1 MKNQNIVNNII
12 SLIREGNLTK
22 EEILEAYDN
31 AISVGGQ
38 DLVNKQSRIS
48 NILYYIGGGIVFLG
62 ISIFIGTNWS
72 ELNDFT
78 KILATMGTSVMM
90 YFAGILLAQ
99 YKNMEKVCDA
109 FYFLSALVAP
119 LGIFVTMDLAG
130 IDTGTAGCH
139 SAVAAIL
146 LIVNIL
152 SYFID
157 KRNVFYIFS
166 VIFGS
171 WFFFGFTTFIVGGRP
186 FTDWDYVKYRW
197 LVAGLT
203 HMTMGYALYATDKK
217 FFTRYLYSF
226 GVIEFLT
233 AALCLGGYSPNQNL
247 FWELT
252 FPGITFGVIF
262 LSVYLKSRA
271 FLIFGTLYLMF
282 YIFKI
287 TGEYFTSGFG
297 WAFSLIIVGFALM
310 GVGYLAFYV
319 NKKYIS

>member
-1 MKNQNIVNNII
+1 MNKDNII
-12 SLIREGNLTK
+12 KKIIGFIREGNLTK
-22 EEILEAYDN
+22 EELLEAYDKSI
-31 AISVGGQ
+31 AAGDQ
-38 DLVNKQSRIS
+38 DVLNKQSSIS

-78 KILATMGTSVMM
+78 KIIATLGTSVMM
-90 YFAGILLAQ
+90 YFSGILLAQ
-99 YKNMEKVCDA
+99 YKNMKNVCDA

-119 LGIFVTMDLAG
+119 LGIFVTMDIAG

-139 SAVAAIL
+139 SVVAAIL
-146 LIVNIL
+146 LLVNIL
-152 SYFID
+152 SYLID
-157 KRNVFYIFS
+157 KRNVFFLFS

-171 WFFFGFTTFIVGGRP
+171 WLFFGLTTFIIGGRP

-197 LVAGLT
+197 LAAGLT
-203 HMTMGYALYATDKK
+203 HMILGYALKETDKK
-217 FFTRYLYSF
+217 SLTRYLYGF

-247 FWELT
+247 FWELI
-252 FPGITFGVIF
+252 FPGLTFGIIF
-262 LSVYLKSRA
+262 LSVYLKTRT
-271 FLIFGTLYLMF
+271 FLIFGTLFLMF

-297 WAFSLIIVGFALM
+297 WAFSLIIIGFALM
-310 GVGYLAFYV
+310 GVGYLAFYL